1 MTPVLPMMQDESP
14 EIPRSRGF
22 PPVVGGKPRV
32 LILGSLPGRASL
44 EAQQYYAQ
52 PRNSFWWIM
61 GAICAAQPEFAYGAR
76 LAVLKRSGVALW
88 DVLQEAVRP
97 GSLDS
102 DIIAASQRINDI
114 AGLVAKHPSIE
125 LIAFNG
131 KKAAE
136 IFYRRIESDLPRNN
150 LRLATL
156 PSTSPAHASLK
167 REEKLLLWRQVVAPH
182 LGAN

>member
-1 MTPVLPMMQDESP
+1 
-14 EIPRSRGF
+14 
-22 PPVVGGKPRV
+22 V

-44 EAQQYYAQ
+44 KAQQYYAQ
-52 PRNSFWWIM
+52 PRNAFWWIM
-61 GAICAAQPEFAYGAR
+61 GALCAAQPEFEYGAR

-114 AGLVAKHPSIE
+114 AGLIEKNPSIE

-136 IFYRRIESDLPRNN
+136 IFHRRIESALPPNK

-182 LGAN
+182 LRAD